1 MAEVAGYYRHGGVY
15 RVHCWEELGLDV
27 PGEAFAFVA
36 FSHFP
41 FSFAHW

>member
-1 MAEVAGYYRHGGVY
+1 MAEVAGYYCHRSVY
-15 RVHCWEELGLDV
+15 RVHDWEDFGLDV

-41 FSFAHW
+41 FSFAQ